1 MKAKKQWYLLK
12 VDGELKNDVSV
23 LVTPKKL
30 LTKEQVIDIVHEFDG
45 EQNMSKGPDRTPSV
59 CKKCCQFSKGVCLVL
74 SVNVSKYGKPAECT
88 K

>member
-45 EQNMSKGPDRTPSV
+45 E
-59 CKKCCQFSKGVCLVL
+59 
-74 SVNVSKYGKPAECT
+74 
-88 K
+88 